1 MIGRAKCLGLSP
13 VVALAHLSPV
23 VALAQLEDVFM
34 HRIVG
39 GILVLV
45 LSPAVAL

>member
-1 MIGRAKCLGLSP
+1 MIGIAKCLALSP
-13 VVALAHLSPV
+13 VVAN
-23 VALAQLEDVFM
+23 AQLDDAFM

-45 LSPAVAL
+45 LNPAVAM

>member
-1 MIGRAKCLGLSP
+1 MIGIAKCLG
-13 VVALAHLSPV
+13 LSPV

-45 LSPAVAL
+45 LNPAVAL

>member
-1 MIGRAKCLGLSP
+1 MIGIAKCLGLPPS
-13 VVALAHLSPV
+13 VALV
-23 VALAQLEDVFM
+23 QLEDPFM

-45 LSPAVAL
+45 LNPVVAL

>member
-1 MIGRAKCLGLSP
+1 MIGVAKCLGLP
-13 VVALAHLSPV
+13 PII
-23 VALAQLEDVFM
+23 ALAQLEDAFM

-45 LSPAVAL
+45 LNPAVAL